1 MSNEESNKATEVVSQ
16 DATPEPKEIQRGP
29 SGEVGKP
36 TASLTIKQMWHEK
49 HFRLE
54 EPADGK
60 NPRRQVWVARGGAPS
75 LKQFARQL
83 VSAGDATAQDW
94 FAHKAGVLNEKRS
107 DKNSIAA
114 SAAATATR
122 AEKHK
127 KSTQNKAKS
136 QAKEEAPATV
146 VTKAPATKGK

>member
-1 MSNEESNKATEVVSQ
+1 MSNEESNKVSEVITQ
-16 DATPEPKEIQRGP
+16 DATLEPKEIPRGP

-54 EPADGK
+54 EPSDGK

-75 LKQFARQL
+75 LKQFAREL
-83 VSAGDATAQDW
+83 VASGDTTAQDW
-94 FAHKAGVLNEKRS
+94 FANKAGVLNEKRS

-114 SAAATATR
+114 SAAAAATR
-122 AEKHK
+122 AEKRK
-127 KSTQNKAKS
+127 KATQKQTKS
-136 QAKEEAPATV
+136 KAKEEAPATV
-146 VTKAPATKGK
+146 VTKAPAGK